1 LSAFIVG
8 LTGGIGS
15 GKTAVSDRFKTHGIT
30 VVDADV
36 VSREVVAIGSPC
48 LEKIHQHFSADI
60 LLDDGT
66 LNRAKLREKIFANAE
81 DKQWLES
88 LLHPAIANETA
99 RQIGEAKS
107 DYVLF
112 VSPLLVEAGQDAMC
126 NRLLVVDVPVET
138 QVSRTVSRDNNSAE
152 QVQRII
158 ASQAS
163 REQRTEK
170 ADDII
175 VNDKSLA
182 ELQEA
187 TDALHHRY
195 LDLAKQHHELKA
207 ASRKEGAR

>member
-1 LSAFIVG
+1 
-8 LTGGIGS
+8 
-15 GKTAVSDRFKTHGIT
+15 
-30 VVDADV
+30 
-36 VSREVVAIGSPC
+36 
-48 LEKIHQHFSADI
+48 
-60 LLDDGT
+60 
-66 LNRAKLREKIFANAE
+66 
-81 DKQWLES
+81 
-88 LLHPAIANETA
+88 
-99 RQIGEAKS
+99 
-107 DYVLF
+107 
-112 VSPLLVEAGQDAMC
+112 MC

-195 LDLAKQHHELKA
+195 LDLAKQHYELKT
-207 ASRKEGAR
+207 ASGKEGAR

>member
-1 LSAFIVG
+1 MSAFIVG

-36 VSREVVAIGSPC
+36 VSREVVALGSPC
-48 LEKIHQHFSADI
+48 LAEIRQHFGTDI
-60 LLDDGT
+60 LLADGT

-112 VSPLLVEAGQDAMC
+112 VSP
-126 NRLLVVDVPVET
+126 LLVVDVPVET

-195 LDLAKQHHELKA
+195 LDLAKQHYELKT
-207 ASRKEGAR
+207 ASGKEGAR